1 MAENQTLSSGLI
13 QYRCKSK
20 SCGKCITPGAKLGR
34 PKVERP
40 LTPTERSKASRDR
53 QSPEQRAIAIEKNR
67 LRRKAKRGAKRILR
81 DAVDATE
88 KMSI

>member
-13 QYRCKSK
+13 QYRCKVK
-20 SCGKCITPGAKLGR
+20 SCGKCVTPCAKLGR
-34 PKVERP
+34 PKVEQP

-53 QSPEQRAIAIEKNR
+53 QSPEQRAIAVEKNR
-67 LRRKAKRGAKRILR
+67 LRRKAKRGAERILR
-81 DAVDATE
+81 DVVDATE